1 MSSTLL
7 ESSDPTDLEQLTED
21 KLFPPYNTPE
31 TEIDL
36 PPSPTTEQETIYLEQ
51 KERAMKSKIIAL
63 EHMGKHPLTNPS
75 SFSRRDKDRLLK
87 IMREWFD
94 KTDEE
99 LNAEFNDVVVD
110 KVLNETSD
118 YQNYS
123 IANNAI
129 TYPEPPPK
137 NIQYDIAMNTI
148 ELDTETEVLT
158 PPKLERS
165 AVLTPPVGAS
175 AVPNETMP
183 FGIL

>member
-21 KLFPPYNTPE
+21 KLFPPSNTPE

-51 KERAMKSKIIAL
+51 KERAMKSKVIAL

-99 LNAEFNDVVVD
+99 LNAEFNDVVID

-118 YQNYS
+118 YQHYS

-129 TYPEPPPK
+129 TYPEPPPN
-137 NIQYDIAMNTI
+137 NIQEDIAGNQI
-148 ELDTETEVLT
+148 E
-158 PPKLERS
+158 
-165 AVLTPPVGAS
+165 VGAS